1 MSNKP
6 WEEKVTDA
14 TTDNEEMT
22 RNSKDASIISTPI
35 LTILLSLFFLIIIG
49 ILFLYFILQM
59 VEAMKKQPLRVS
71 IVLPKRSKKP
81 KMRQIVKLMNR
92 QQKQKQVQVKRQV
105 PLQTVMA
112 RQLQFK
118 EVKGLQQL
126 LRVRVFLLINSMS

>member
-49 ILFLYFILQM
+49 ILFFVLYTSNGGSNEKAATSGFYSSSKT
-59 VEAMKKQPLRVS
+59 VKKAKNEAN
-71 IVLPKRSKKP
+71 I
-81 KMRQIVKLMNR
+81 
-92 QQKQKQVQVKRQV
+92 
-105 PLQTVMA
+105 QTDEQTTEA
-112 RQLQFK
+112 
-118 EVKGLQQL
+118 
-126 LRVRVFLLINSMS
+126 

>member
-35 LTILLSLFFLIIIG
+35 LTILLSLF
-49 ILFLYFILQM
+49 FLYFILQM

-126 LRVRVFLLINSMS
+126 LRVQVFLLINSMS